1 MIRMEEMSVRLGI
14 YCDFTGCEDVAMS
27 YPEPQLGSKAQWIRD
42 HPIVGWILGI
52 LILVLIGAA
61 IGLNEMRHVRTA
73 NGSFNRL
80 WFLKAIAVVII
91 ALVAT
96 WRAHRQ
102 SRKH

>member
-1 MIRMEEMSVRLGI
+1 MEDTSVRLGI
-14 YCDFTGCEDVAMS
+14 YGDFTECEDAAMP
-27 YPEPQLGSKAQWIRD
+27 YPEPQLGPKAQWVRD

-61 IGLNEMRHVRTA
+61 IGINEMRHVRTA

-96 WRAHRQ
+96 WRARRQ